1 MENEN
6 IENGSSG
13 QGGETDAGSFGG
25 GNEGAQHSSG
35 PLGDDKRPA
44 GSESATAGSGETGT
58 VGGPHGGADDI
69 GRSGTGSAM
78 TGQTSIL
85 SDEK

>member
-1 MENEN
+1 MQDNDQN
-6 IENGSSG
+6 NS
-13 QGGETDAGSFGG
+13 QGAGGLKNPG
-25 GNEGAQHSSG
+25 TGNEGSHRISNE
-35 PLGDDKRPA
+35 DDRPA
-44 GSESATAGSGETGT
+44 GSESPSAGSGETGT

-85 SDEK
+85 SDDD